1 MFSMREDMLTSILN
15 ELNGSTA
22 DIQGSAVISIDGL
35 MIASVLPSSVDEE
48 MISAMSAAMLL
59 LGERTAKELQRGE
72 LEQVIVKGRQGFV
85 IMVNA
90 GKDSVLCVLAREDAK
105 LGLVMLDAT
114 RAADDIPKVL

>member
-1 MFSMREDMLTSILN
+1 MREDMLISILN

-35 MIASVLPSSVDEE
+35 MIASVLPSSIDED

-59 LGERTAKELQRGE
+59 LGERAAKELQRGD
-72 LEQVIVKGRQGFV
+72 LEQVIVKAKHGYI
-85 IMVNA
+85 IMVSA
-90 GKDSVLCVLAREDAK
+90 GKDSVLCILAREAAK

-114 RAADDIPKVL
+114 RAAEDIPKVL

>member
-1 MFSMREDMLTSILN
+1 MREDMLISILN
-15 ELNGSTA
+15 ELNGLTA

-35 MIASVLPSSVDEE
+35 MIASALPSSVDEE

-59 LGERTAKELQRGE
+59 LGDRTAKELKRGE
-72 LEQVIVKGRQGFV
+72 LEQVIVKGRQGFI

-114 RAADDIPKVL
+114 RAAGDIPKVL